1 MILPVQEVLSCPVI
15 LTVMKVFLSLILVS
29 LVGLLYAQPVQKAV
43 EDKNLNLN
51 ERYKEMK
58 AGSQTFKDYKV
69 IKETVLDKVWKITS
83 DSIANKEKQL
93 AEAEEQI
100 TNLKNELNTTRAAI
114 EAKEASMKDIIYD
127 STHISVLGIPFTKGF
142 FILLAAAVIGALTVV
157 LSIAFARVKIAN
169 SLVKEKTVIADSTV
183 LEFEDFKKK
192 SMEKQTKL
200 SRELQNER
208 NKWQEYRKL

>member
-1 MILPVQEVLSCPVI
+1 
-15 LTVMKVFLSLILVS
+15 MKVFLSLILVS
-29 LVGLLYAQPVQKAV
+29 LVGVLNAQPAQKAA
-43 EDKNLNLN
+43 EDNNLNLV

-58 AGSQTFKDYKV
+58 AGSQTYKDYKV
-69 IKETVLDKVWKITS
+69 IKESVLDKVWKITS
-83 DSIANKEKQL
+83 DSIAKKEKQL
-93 AEAEEQI
+93 AEAEKQI
-100 TNLKNELNTTRAAI
+100 ASLKNELTTNHAAM
-114 EAKEASMKDIIYD
+114 EAREASMKDIIYD

-142 FILLAAAVIGALTVV
+142 FILFVAAIIGGLTIV

-169 SLVKEKTVIADSTV
+169 SLVKEKTVIADSTI

>member
-1 MILPVQEVLSCPVI
+1 
-15 LTVMKVFLSLILVS
+15 MKVFLSLILVS
-29 LVGLLYAQPVQKAV
+29 LVGVLNAQPAQKAV
-43 EDKNLNLN
+43 EDKNLNLV

-58 AGSQTFKDYKV
+58 AGSQTYKDYKV
-69 IKETVLDKVWKITS
+69 IKETILDKVWKITS
-83 DSIANKEKQL
+83 DSIAKKEQQL
-93 AEAEEQI
+93 AEAKEQI
-100 TNLKNELNTTRAAI
+100 ANLKNELTTTNAAI

-142 FILLAAAVIGALTVV
+142 FILFVAAIIGALTIV

-169 SLVKEKTVIADSTV
+169 SLVKEKTVIADSTL